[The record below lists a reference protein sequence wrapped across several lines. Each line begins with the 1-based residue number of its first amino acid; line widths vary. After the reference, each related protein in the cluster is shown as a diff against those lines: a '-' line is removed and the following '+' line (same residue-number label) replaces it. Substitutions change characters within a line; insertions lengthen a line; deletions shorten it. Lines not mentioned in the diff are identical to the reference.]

1 MDGTEY
7 GRKDAI
13 PVQVGTVITL
23 KVGNDG
29 DAAPET
35 YTIALQAAG
44 TLLSGDNVSLT
55 SIHQD
60 GSAGTKVALTFRQKP
75 PPSPASWQTMPISS
89 STTTAALP

>member
-1 MDGTEY
+1 MP
-7 GRKDAI
+7 I

-44 TLLSGDNVSLT
+44 NLLSGDNVTLT

-60 GSAGTKVALTFRQKP
+60 GLRRYQSGPDL
-75 PPSPASWQTMPISS
+75 
-89 STTTAALP
+89 